1 MIDARNVHATI
12 GKYMLADGMDQVID
26 LKKSHGSWLVDAR
39 DGKEYLDLFSM
50 FASMPVGYNHPTLL
64 ENRER
69 IAAAALNKITNSDIY
84 SMEMAEFVDTV
95 GRVAQPD
102 YLPYS
107 FYVEGGAL
115 GVENALKTA
124 FDWKVRKNLAA
135 GKREKGSKVIHFTEC
150 FHGRTGYTMS
160 LTDSPDPRKTLY
172 FPQFDWPRIDN
183 PKLYF
188 PLTDEVLEHVLK
200 AETIAINQIKSAVAE
215 NPDDIAALII
225 EPIQGEGGDNHFRG
239 EFFQELRA
247 LADEHEFMLIYDEV
261 QTGVG
266 ITGKM
271 WAHQL
276 FNSST
281 RPDIISFGKKM
292 QICGI
297 FAGKRIDEVENNVF
311 HESSRLNSTWG
322 GNLVDMVRISLYLE
336 IIAAEDLV
344 NQAATNGD
352 YLLAK
357 LHDIQTDFDGVVHN
371 VRGRGLFAAFDLL
384 DGSTRDTLA
393 DLIIAEG
400 AMILGSGKK
409 SIRFRPHLNI
419 TREEIDLADEIIRR
433 ALARL

>member
-12 GKYMLADGMDQVID
+12 GKHMLADGMDQVID

-50 FASMPVGYNHPTLL
+50 FASMPVGYNHPTML

-69 IAAAALNKITNSDIY
+69 IADAALNKPTNSDIY
-84 SMEMAEFVDTV
+84 STQMAEFVDTV
-95 GRVAQPD
+95 GRIAQPD
-102 YLPYS
+102 YLPYA
-107 FYVEGGAL
+107 FFVEGGAL

-135 GKREKGSKVIHFTEC
+135 GKEKKGSKVIHFREC

-172 FPQFDWPRIDN
+172 FPQFDWPRITN
-183 PKLYF
+183 PKLHF
-188 PLTDEVLEHVLK
+188 PLTDEVLEHILK
-200 AETIAINQIKSAVAE
+200 AEATAINQIKSAVAE
-215 NPDDIAALII
+215 NPDDIASLII

-276 FNSST
+276 FNSSA
-281 RPDIISFGKKM
+281 RPDIISFGKKT

-297 FAGKRIDEVENNVF
+297 FAGKRVDEVENNVF

-322 GNLVDMVRISLYLE
+322 GNVVDMVRISLYLE
-336 IIAAEDLV
+336 IIAKEDLV

-352 YLLAK
+352 YLLEK
-357 LHDIQTDFDGVVHN
+357 LHAIQADFDGVVHN
-371 VRGRGLFAAFDLL
+371 ARGSGLFAAFDLL

-393 DLIIAEG
+393 NLIIAEG
-400 AMILGSGKK
+400 ALILGSGKK

-433 ALARL
+433 ALAKL

>member
-1 MIDARNVHATI
+1 MIDARNVHAKI
-12 GKYMLADGMDQVID
+12 GKHMLADGMEQVID

-50 FASMPVGYNHPTLL
+50 FSSMSVGYNHPTLL

-69 IAAAALNKITNSDIY
+69 ITDAALNKPTNSDIY
-84 SMEMAEFVDTV
+84 STQMAEFVETV
-95 GRVAQPD
+95 GRIAQPD

-107 FYVEGGAL
+107 FFVEGGAL
-115 GVENALKTA
+115 GVENALKAA

-135 GKREKGSKVIHFTEC
+135 GKEEKGSKVIHFTEC

-172 FPQFDWPRIDN
+172 FPQFDWPRINN
-183 PKLYF
+183 PKLHF
-188 PLTDEVLEHVLK
+188 PLTDEILEHVIK
-200 AETIAINQIKSAVAE
+200 AEATAINQIKSAVAE

-276 FNSST
+276 FNPST

-352 YLLAK
+352 YLLVK

>member
-1 MIDARNVHATI
+1 MIDARNVHAKI
-12 GKYMLADGMDQVID
+12 GKHMLADGMDQVID

-50 FASMPVGYNHPTLL
+50 FATMSVGYNHPTLL

-69 IAAAALNKITNSDIY
+69 ITDAALNKPSNSDIY
-84 SMEMAEFVDTV
+84 STQMAEFVETV
-95 GRVAQPD
+95 GRIAQPD

-107 FYVEGGAL
+107 FFVEGGAL

-135 GKREKGSKVIHFTEC
+135 GKEEKGSKVIHFTEC

-172 FPQFDWPRIDN
+172 FPQFDWPRITN
-183 PKLYF
+183 PKLHF
-188 PLTDEVLEHVLK
+188 PLTDEVLEHVIK
-200 AETIAINQIKSAVAE
+200 AEATAINQIKSAVAE

-276 FNSST
+276 FNPST

-322 GNLVDMVRISLYLE
+322 GNVVDMVRISLYLE

>member
-12 GKYMLADGMDQVID
+12 GKHMLADGMDQVID

-39 DGKEYLDLFSM
+39 DGKRYLDLFSM
-50 FASMPVGYNHPTLL
+50 FSSMPVGYNHPTLL

-84 SMEMAEFVDTV
+84 STQMAEFVDTV
-95 GRVAQPD
+95 GRIAQPD

-135 GKREKGSKVIHFTEC
+135 GKGEKGSKVIHFTEC

-183 PKLYF
+183 PKLHF
-188 PLTDEVLEHVLK
+188 PLTDESLEQVLK
-200 AETIAINQIKSAVAE
+200 AEATAINQIKSAVAE
-215 NPDDIAALII
+215 NPDEIAALII

-239 EFFQELRA
+239 EFLQELRA

-266 ITGKM
+266 LTGKM

-276 FNSST
+276 FNSSA
-281 RPDIISFGKKM
+281 RPDIIAFGKKM

-297 FAGKRIDEVENNVF
+297 FAGERVDEVENNVF

-322 GNLVDMVRISLYLE
+322 GNVVDMVRITLYME
-336 IIAAEDLV
+336 IIAAENLV
-344 NQAATNGD
+344 DQAATNGD
-352 YLLAK
+352 YLVAK
-357 LHDIQTDFDGVVHN
+357 LHDIQADFDGLVSN
-371 VRGRGLFAAFDLL
+371 VRGRGLFAAFDLP
-384 DGSTRDTLA
+384 DGTARDNLA

-400 AMILGSGKK
+400 ALILGSGKK
-409 SIRFRPHLNI
+409 AIRFRPHLNI

-433 ALARL
+433 AIARL

>member
-12 GKYMLADGMDQVID
+12 GKHMLADGMDQVID

-84 SMEMAEFVDTV
+84 STQMAEFVDTV
-95 GRVAQPD
+95 GRIAQPD

-135 GKREKGSKVIHFTEC
+135 GKGEKGSKVIHFTEC

-183 PKLYF
+183 PKLHF
-188 PLTDEVLEHVLK
+188 PLTDESLEQVLK
-200 AETIAINQIKSAVAE
+200 AEATAINQIKSAVAE
-215 NPDDIAALII
+215 NPDEIAALII

-266 ITGKM
+266 VTGKM

-276 FNSST
+276 FNSSA
-281 RPDIISFGKKM
+281 RPDIIGFGKKM

-297 FAGKRIDEVENNVF
+297 FAGERVDEVENNVF

-322 GNLVDMVRISLYLE
+322 GNVVDMVRITLYLE

-352 YLLAK
+352 YLVAK
-357 LHDIQTDFDGVVHN
+357 LHDIQADFDGLVSN
-371 VRGRGLFAAFDLL
+371 VRGRGLFAAFDLP
-384 DGSTRDTLA
+384 DGTARDNLA

-400 AMILGSGKK
+400 ALILGSGKK
-409 SIRFRPHLNI
+409 AIRFRPHLNI
-419 TREEIDLADEIIRR
+419 TREEIDLADDIIRR
-433 ALARL
+433 AIARL

>member
-84 SMEMAEFVDTV
+84 SMQMAEFVDTV
-95 GRVAQPD
+95 GRIAQPD

-124 FDWKVRKNLAA
+124 FDWKVRKNLAT
-135 GKREKGSKVIHFTEC
+135 GKGEKGSKVIHFSEC

-183 PKLYF
+183 PKLHF
-188 PLTDEVLEHVLK
+188 PLTDESLEQVLK
-200 AETIAINQIKSAVAE
+200 AEATAINQIKSAVAE
-215 NPDDIAALII
+215 NPDEIAALII

-247 LADEHEFMLIYDEV
+247 LADENEFMLIYDEV

-266 ITGKM
+266 VTGKM

-276 FNSST
+276 FNSSA

-297 FAGKRIDEVENNVF
+297 FAGERVDEVENNVF

-322 GNLVDMVRISLYLE
+322 GNVVDMVRISIYLE
-336 IIAAEDLV
+336 IIATEDLV

-352 YLLAK
+352 YLIAK
-357 LHDIQTDFDGVVHN
+357 LHDIQADFDGLVSN
-371 VRGRGLFAAFDLL
+371 VRGRGLFAAFDLP
-384 DGSTRDTLA
+384 DGSARDNLA
-393 DLIIAEG
+393 NLIIAEG
-400 AMILGSGKK
+400 ALILGSGKK
-409 SIRFRPHLNI
+409 AIRFRPHLNI
-419 TREEIDLADEIIRR
+419 TREEIDLADDIIRR
-433 ALARL
+433 AIARL

>member
-84 SMEMAEFVDTV
+84 STQMAEFVDTV
-95 GRVAQPD
+95 GRIAQPD

-124 FDWKVRKNLAA
+124 FDWQVRKNLAA
-135 GKREKGSKVIHFTEC
+135 GKKEKGAKVIHFTEC

-160 LTDSPDPRKTLY
+160 LSDLPDPRKTLY

-183 PKLYF
+183 PKLHF
-188 PLTDEVLEHVLK
+188 PLTDESLEQVLK
-200 AETIAINQIKSAVAE
+200 AEAAAINQIKSAVAE
-215 NPDDIAALII
+215 NPDEIAALII

-266 ITGKM
+266 VTGKM

-276 FNSST
+276 FNSSA
-281 RPDIISFGKKM
+281 RPDIIGFGKKM

-297 FAGKRIDEVENNVF
+297 FVGERVDEVENNVF
-311 HESSRLNSTWG
+311 QESSRLNSTWG
-322 GNLVDMVRISLYLE
+322 GNVVDMVRITLYLE

-352 YLLAK
+352 YLVAK
-357 LHDIQTDFDGVVHN
+357 LHEIQADFDGLVSN
-371 VRGRGLFAAFDLL
+371 VRGRGLFAAFDLP
-384 DGSTRDTLA
+384 DGTARDNLA

-400 AMILGSGKK
+400 ALILGSGKK
-409 SIRFRPHLNI
+409 TIRFRPHLNI
-419 TREEIDLADEIIRR
+419 TRKEIDLADDIIRR
-433 ALARL
+433 AIARL

>member
-12 GKYMLADGMDQVID
+12 GKHMLADGMDQVID

-39 DGKEYLDLFSM
+39 DGKPYLDLFSM

-84 SMEMAEFVDTV
+84 STQMAEFVDTV
-95 GRVAQPD
+95 GRIAQPD

-135 GKREKGSKVIHFTEC
+135 GKKEKGSKVIHFTEC

-183 PKLYF
+183 PKLHF
-188 PLTDEVLEHVLK
+188 PLTDESLEQVLK
-200 AETIAINQIKSAVAE
+200 AEATAINQIKSAVAE
-215 NPDDIAALII
+215 NPDEIAALII

-266 ITGKM
+266 VTGKM

-276 FNSST
+276 FNSSA
-281 RPDIISFGKKM
+281 RPDIIAFGKKM

-297 FAGKRIDEVENNVF
+297 FAGERVDEVENNVF

-322 GNLVDMVRISLYLE
+322 GNVVDMVRITLYLE

-352 YLLAK
+352 YLVAK
-357 LHDIQTDFDGVVHN
+357 LHDIQADFDGLVSN
-371 VRGRGLFAAFDLL
+371 VRGRGLFAAFDLP
-384 DGSTRDTLA
+384 DGTARDNLA

-400 AMILGSGKK
+400 ALILGSGKK
-409 SIRFRPHLNI
+409 AIRFRPHLNI
-419 TREEIDLADEIIRR
+419 TREEIDLADDIIRR
-433 ALARL
+433 AIARL

>member
-1 MIDARNVHATI
+1 MIDARNVHSTI
-12 GKYMLADGMDQVID
+12 GKHMLADGMDQVID

-39 DGKEYLDLFSM
+39 DGKGYLDLFSM
-50 FASMPVGYNHPTLL
+50 FSSMPVGYNHPTLL

-84 SMEMAEFVDTV
+84 STQMAEFVDTV
-95 GRVAQPD
+95 GRIAQPD

-135 GKREKGSKVIHFTEC
+135 GKGEKGSKVIHFTEC

-183 PKLYF
+183 PKLHF
-188 PLTDEVLEHVLK
+188 PLTDESLEQVLK
-200 AETIAINQIKSAVAE
+200 AEATAINQIKSAVAE
-215 NPDDIAALII
+215 NPDEIAALII
-225 EPIQGEGGDNHFRG
+225 EPIQGEGGDNHFRS
-239 EFFQELRA
+239 EFLQELRA

-266 ITGKM
+266 LTGKM

-276 FNSST
+276 FNSSA
-281 RPDIISFGKKM
+281 RPDIIAFGKKM

-297 FAGKRIDEVENNVF
+297 FAGERVDEVENNVF

-322 GNLVDMVRISLYLE
+322 GNVVDMVRITLYLE

-352 YLLAK
+352 YLVAK
-357 LHDIQTDFDGVVHN
+357 LHDIQADFDGLVSN
-371 VRGRGLFAAFDLL
+371 VRGRGLFAAFDLP
-384 DGSTRDTLA
+384 DGTARDNLA

-400 AMILGSGKK
+400 ALILGSGKK
-409 SIRFRPHLNI
+409 AIRFRPHLNI
-419 TREEIDLADEIIRR
+419 TREEIDLADDIIRR
-433 ALARL
+433 AIARL

>member
-12 GKYMLADGMDQVID
+12 GKHMLADGMDQVID

-64 ENRER
+64 ENRDR
-69 IAAAALNKITNSDIY
+69 IADAALNKPTNSDIY
-84 SMEMAEFVDTV
+84 STQMAEFVDTV
-95 GRVAQPD
+95 GRIAQPD

-107 FYVEGGAL
+107 FFVEGGAL

-135 GKREKGSKVIHFTEC
+135 GKEEKGSKVIHFREC

-172 FPQFDWPRIDN
+172 FPQFEWPRINN
-183 PKLYF
+183 PKLHF

-200 AETIAINQIKSAVAE
+200 AEATAINQIKSALAE

-261 QTGVG
+261 QTGIG

-276 FNSST
+276 FDSST
-281 RPDIISFGKKM
+281 RPDIISFGKKT

-297 FAGKRIDEVENNVF
+297 FASQRVDEVENNVF

-322 GNLVDMVRISLYLE
+322 GNVVDMVRISLYLE

-352 YLLAK
+352 YLLSK
-357 LHDIQTDFDGVVHN
+357 LHDIQADFNGVVYN
-371 VRGRGLFAAFDLL
+371 ARGRGLFAAFDLL

-393 DLIIAEG
+393 NLIIAEG
-400 AMILGSGKK
+400 ALILGSGKK

>member
-12 GKYMLADGMDQVID
+12 GKHMLADGMDQVID

-84 SMEMAEFVDTV
+84 SMQMAEFVDTV
-95 GRVAQPD
+95 GRIAQPD

-124 FDWKVRKNLAA
+124 FDWKVRKNLAT
-135 GKREKGSKVIHFTEC
+135 GKGEKGSKVIHFSEC

-183 PKLYF
+183 PKLHF
-188 PLTDEVLEHVLK
+188 PLTDESLEQVLK
-200 AETIAINQIKSAVAE
+200 AEATAINQIKSAIAE
-215 NPDDIAALII
+215 NPDEIAALII

-239 EFFQELRA
+239 EFFQELRV

-266 ITGKM
+266 VTGKM

-276 FNSST
+276 FNSSA

-297 FAGKRIDEVENNVF
+297 FAGERVDEVENNVF

-322 GNLVDMVRISLYLE
+322 GNVVDMVRISIYLE
-336 IIAAEDLV
+336 IIATEDLV

-352 YLLAK
+352 YLIAK
-357 LHDIQTDFDGVVHN
+357 LHDIQADFDGLVSN
-371 VRGRGLFAAFDLL
+371 VRGRGLFAAFDLP
-384 DGSTRDTLA
+384 DGSARDNLA
-393 DLIIAEG
+393 NLIIAEG
-400 AMILGSGKK
+400 ALILGSGKK
-409 SIRFRPHLNI
+409 AIRFRPHLNI
-419 TREEIDLADEIIRR
+419 TREEIDLADDIIRR
-433 ALARL
+433 AIARL

>member
-1 MIDARNVHATI
+1 MIDAGNVHATI

-39 DGKEYLDLFSM
+39 DGKDYLDLFSM

-84 SMEMAEFVDTV
+84 STQMAQFVDTV
-95 GRVAQPD
+95 GRIAQPD

-135 GKREKGSKVIHFTEC
+135 GKGEKGSKVIHFTEC

-183 PKLYF
+183 PKLHF
-188 PLTDEVLEHVLK
+188 PLTDESLEQVNK
-200 AETIAINQIKSAVAE
+200 AEATAIKQIKAAVAE
-215 NPDDIAALII
+215 NPDEIAALII

-239 EFFQELRA
+239 EFFQELRV

-261 QTGVG
+261 QTGLG
-266 ITGKM
+266 GTGKM

-276 FNSST
+276 FNSSA

-297 FAGKRIDEVENNVF
+297 FAGERVDEVENNVF

-322 GNLVDMVRISLYLE
+322 GNVVDMVRITLYLE

-352 YLLAK
+352 YLVEK
-357 LHDIQTDFDGVVHN
+357 LHDIQADFDGIVSN
-371 VRGRGLFAAFDLL
+371 VRGRGLFAAFDLP
-384 DGSTRDTLA
+384 DGTARDNLA

-400 AMILGSGKK
+400 ALILGSGKK
-409 SIRFRPHLNI
+409 AIRFRPHLNI
-419 TREEIDLADEIIRR
+419 TREEIDLADDIIRR
-433 ALARL
+433 AIARL

>member
-95 GRVAQPD
+95 GRIAQPD

-172 FPQFDWPRIDN
+172 FPQFDWPRIEN
-183 PKLYF
+183 PKLHF
-188 PLTDEVLEHVLK
+188 PLTDESLEQVLK
-200 AETIAINQIKSAVAE
+200 SEATAISQIKSAVAE
-215 NPDDIAALII
+215 NPDEIAALII
-225 EPIQGEGGDNHFRG
+225 EPIQGEGGDNHFRS
-239 EFFQELRA
+239 EFLQELRV

-266 ITGKM
+266 VTGKM

-276 FNSST
+276 FNSSV
-281 RPDIISFGKKM
+281 RPDIIAFGKKM

-297 FAGKRIDEVENNVF
+297 FAGERVDEVENNVF

-322 GNLVDMVRISLYLE
+322 GNVVDMVRITIYLE

-352 YLLAK
+352 YLVAK
-357 LHDIQTDFDGVVHN
+357 LHDIQADFDGLVSN
-371 VRGRGLFAAFDLL
+371 VRGRGLFAAFDLP
-384 DGSTRDTLA
+384 DGTARDNLA

-400 AMILGSGKK
+400 ALILGSGKK
-409 SIRFRPHLNI
+409 TIRFRPHLNI
-419 TREEIDLADEIIRR
+419 AREEIDLADDIIRR
-433 ALARL
+433 AIARL

>member
-1 MIDARNVHATI
+1 MIDARNVHAKI
-12 GKYMLADGMDQVID
+12 GKHMLADGMEQVID

-50 FASMPVGYNHPTLL
+50 FSSMSVGYNHPTLL

-69 IAAAALNKITNSDIY
+69 ITDAALNKPTNSDIY
-84 SMEMAEFVDTV
+84 STQMAEFVETV
-95 GRVAQPD
+95 GRIAQPD

-107 FYVEGGAL
+107 FFVEGGAL

-124 FDWKVRKNLAA
+124 FDWKVRKNIAA
-135 GKREKGSKVIHFTEC
+135 GKGEKGSTVIHFTEC

-172 FPQFDWPRIDN
+172 FPQFDWPRINN
-183 PKLYF
+183 PKLHF
-188 PLTDEVLEHVLK
+188 PLTDEVLEHVIK
-200 AETIAINQIKSAVAE
+200 AEATAINQIKSAVAE

-276 FNSST
+276 FNPST

-433 ALARL
+433 AIARL

>member
-12 GKYMLADGMDQVID
+12 GKHMLADGMDQVID

-69 IAAAALNKITNSDIY
+69 IADAALNKPTNSDIY
-84 SMEMAEFVDTV
+84 STQMAEFVDTI
-95 GRVAQPD
+95 GRIAQPD

-107 FYVEGGAL
+107 FFVEGGAL

-135 GKREKGSKVIHFTEC
+135 GKDKKGSQVIHFREC

-172 FPQFDWPRIDN
+172 FPQFEWPRINN
-183 PKLYF
+183 PKLHF
-188 PLTDEVLEHVLK
+188 PLTDEVLEHILK
-200 AETIAINQIKSAVAE
+200 AEATAINQIKSAVAE
-215 NPDDIAALII
+215 NPDDIASLII

-239 EFFQELRA
+239 EFLQELRA

-281 RPDIISFGKKM
+281 RPDIICFGKKT

-297 FAGKRIDEVENNVF
+297 FAGKRVDEVENNVF

-322 GNLVDMVRISLYLE
+322 GNIVDMVRISLYLE
-336 IIAAEDLV
+336 IMEKEDLV

-357 LHDIQTDFDGVVHN
+357 LHDIQADFDGVVHN
-371 VRGRGLFAAFDLL
+371 ARGRGLFAAFDLL

-393 DLIIAEG
+393 NLIISEG
-400 AMILGSGKK
+400 ALILGSGKK

>member
-1 MIDARNVHATI
+1 MIDARNVHAKI
-12 GKYMLADGMDQVID
+12 GKHMLADGMDQVID

-50 FASMPVGYNHPTLL
+50 FATMSVGYNHPTLL

-69 IAAAALNKITNSDIY
+69 ITDAALNKPSNSDIY
-84 SMEMAEFVDTV
+84 STQMAEFVETV
-95 GRVAQPD
+95 GRIAQPD

-107 FYVEGGAL
+107 FFVEGGAL
-115 GVENALKTA
+115 GVENALKAA

-135 GKREKGSKVIHFTEC
+135 GKEEKGSKVIHFTEC

-172 FPQFDWPRIDN
+172 FPQFDWPRITN
-183 PKLYF
+183 PKLHF
-188 PLTDEVLEHVLK
+188 PLTDEVLEHVIK
-200 AETIAINQIKSAVAE
+200 AEATAINQIKSAVAE

-276 FNSST
+276 FNPST

-322 GNLVDMVRISLYLE
+322 GNVVDMVRISLYLE

>member
-1 MIDARNVHATI
+1 MIDAQNVHATI
-12 GKYMLADGMDQVID
+12 GKHMLADGMDQVID

-64 ENRER
+64 ENRDR
-69 IAAAALNKITNSDIY
+69 IADAALNKPTNSDIY
-84 SMEMAEFVDTV
+84 STQMAEFVDTV
-95 GRVAQPD
+95 GRIAQPD

-107 FYVEGGAL
+107 FFVEGGAL

-135 GKREKGSKVIHFTEC
+135 GKEEKGSKVIHFREC

-172 FPQFDWPRIDN
+172 FPQFEWPRINN
-183 PKLYF
+183 PKLHF

-200 AETIAINQIKSAVAE
+200 AEATAINQIKSALAE

-261 QTGVG
+261 QTGIG

-276 FNSST
+276 FDSST
-281 RPDIISFGKKM
+281 RPDIISFGKKT

-297 FAGKRIDEVENNVF
+297 FASERVDEVENNVF

-322 GNLVDMVRISLYLE
+322 GNVVDMVRISLYLE

-352 YLLAK
+352 YLLSK
-357 LHDIQTDFDGVVHN
+357 LHDIQADFNGVVYN
-371 VRGRGLFAAFDLL
+371 ARGRGLFAAFDLL

-393 DLIIAEG
+393 NLIIAEG
-400 AMILGSGKK
+400 ALILGSGKK

-433 ALARL
+433 ALAQL

>member
-84 SMEMAEFVDTV
+84 STQMAEFVDTV
-95 GRVAQPD
+95 GRIAQPD

-135 GKREKGSKVIHFTEC
+135 GKGEKGSKVIHFTEC

-183 PKLYF
+183 PKLHF
-188 PLTDEVLEHVLK
+188 PLTDESLEQVLK
-200 AETIAINQIKSAVAE
+200 AEATAINQIKSAVAE
-215 NPDDIAALII
+215 NPDEIAALII

-239 EFFQELRA
+239 EFLQELRA

-266 ITGKM
+266 LTGKM
-271 WAHQL
+271 WVHQH
-276 FNSST
+276 FNSSA
-281 RPDIISFGKKM
+281 RPDIIAFGKKM

-297 FAGKRIDEVENNVF
+297 FVGERVDEVENNVF

-322 GNLVDMVRISLYLE
+322 GNVVDMVRITLYLE

-352 YLLAK
+352 YLVAK
-357 LHDIQTDFDGVVHN
+357 LHDIQADFDGLVSN
-371 VRGRGLFAAFDLL
+371 VRGRGLFAAFDLP
-384 DGSTRDTLA
+384 DGTARDNLA

-400 AMILGSGKK
+400 ALILGSGKK
-409 SIRFRPHLNI
+409 TIRFRPHLNI
-419 TREEIDLADEIIRR
+419 TRKEIDLADDIIRR
-433 ALARL
+433 AIARL

>member
-12 GKYMLADGMDQVID
+12 GKHMLADGMDQVID

-39 DGKEYLDLFSM
+39 DGKPYLDLFSM

-84 SMEMAEFVDTV
+84 STQMAEFVDTV
-95 GRVAQPD
+95 GRIAQPD

-135 GKREKGSKVIHFTEC
+135 GKEEKGSKVIHFTEC

-183 PKLYF
+183 PKLHF
-188 PLTDEVLEHVLK
+188 PLTDESLEQVLK
-200 AETIAINQIKSAVAE
+200 AEATAINQIKSAVAE
-215 NPDDIAALII
+215 NPDEIAALII

-247 LADEHEFMLIYDEV
+247 LADEYEFMFIYDEV

-266 ITGKM
+266 VTGKM

-276 FNSST
+276 FNSSA
-281 RPDIISFGKKM
+281 RPDIIAFGKKM

-297 FAGKRIDEVENNVF
+297 FAGERVDEVENNVF

-322 GNLVDMVRISLYLE
+322 GNVVDMVRITLYME

-352 YLLAK
+352 YLVAK
-357 LHDIQTDFDGVVHN
+357 LHDIQADFDGLVSN
-371 VRGRGLFAAFDLL
+371 VRGRGLFAAFDLP
-384 DGSTRDTLA
+384 DGTARDNLA

-400 AMILGSGKK
+400 ALILGSGKK
-409 SIRFRPHLNI
+409 AIRFRPHLNI
-419 TREEIDLADEIIRR
+419 TREEIDLADDIIRR
-433 ALARL
+433 AIARL

>member
-39 DGKEYLDLFSM
+39 DGKDYLDLFSM

-95 GRVAQPD
+95 GRIAQPD

-115 GVENALKTA
+115 GIENALKTA

-135 GKREKGSKVIHFTEC
+135 GKGEKGSKVIHFTEC

-183 PKLYF
+183 PKLHF
-188 PLTDEVLEHVLK
+188 PLTDESLEQVLK
-200 AETIAINQIKSAVAE
+200 EEATAIDQIKSAVAE
-215 NPDDIAALII
+215 NPDEIAALII

-247 LADEHEFMLIYDEV
+247 LADENEFMLIYDEV

-266 ITGKM
+266 VTGKM

-276 FNSST
+276 FNSSA
-281 RPDIISFGKKM
+281 RPDIIAFGKKM

-297 FAGKRIDEVENNVF
+297 FAGERVEEVENNVF

-322 GNLVDMVRISLYLE
+322 GNVVDMVRISIYLE
-336 IIAAEDLV
+336 IIATEDLV

-352 YLLAK
+352 YLIAK
-357 LHDIQTDFDGVVHN
+357 LHDIQADFDGLVSN
-371 VRGRGLFAAFDLL
+371 VRGRGLFAAFDLP
-384 DGSTRDTLA
+384 DGTARDTLA
-393 DLIIAEG
+393 NLIIAEG
-400 AMILGSGKK
+400 ALILGSGKK
-409 SIRFRPHLNI
+409 AIRFRPHLNI
-419 TREEIDLADEIIRR
+419 TREEIDLADDIIRR
-433 ALARL
+433 AIARL

>member
-135 GKREKGSKVIHFTEC
+135 GKGEKGSKVIHFTEC

-183 PKLYF
+183 PKLHF
-188 PLTDEVLEHVLK
+188 PLTDESLEQVLK
-200 AETIAINQIKSAVAE
+200 AEATAINQIKSAVAE
-215 NPDDIAALII
+215 NPDEIAALII

-239 EFFQELRA
+239 EFLQELRA

-266 ITGKM
+266 VTGKM

-276 FNSST
+276 FNSSA
-281 RPDIISFGKKM
+281 RPDIIAFGKKM

-297 FAGKRIDEVENNVF
+297 FAGERVDEVENNVF

-322 GNLVDMVRISLYLE
+322 GNVVDMVRITLYME

-352 YLLAK
+352 YLVAK
-357 LHDIQTDFDGVVHN
+357 LHDIQADFDGLVSN
-371 VRGRGLFAAFDLL
+371 VRGRGLFAAFDLP
-384 DGSTRDTLA
+384 DGTARDNLA

-400 AMILGSGKK
+400 ALILGSGKK
-409 SIRFRPHLNI
+409 AIRFRPHLNI
-419 TREEIDLADEIIRR
+419 TREEIDLADDIIRR
-433 ALARL
+433 AIARL

>member
-12 GKYMLADGMDQVID
+12 GKHMLADGMDQVID

-135 GKREKGSKVIHFTEC
+135 GKGEKGSKIIHFTEC

-183 PKLYF
+183 PKLHF
-188 PLTDEVLEHVLK
+188 PLTDESLEQVLK
-200 AETIAINQIKSAVAE
+200 AEATAINQIKSAVAE
-215 NPDDIAALII
+215 NPDEIAALII

-239 EFFQELRA
+239 EFLQELRA

-266 ITGKM
+266 VTGKM

-276 FNSST
+276 FNSSA
-281 RPDIISFGKKM
+281 RPDIIAFGKKM

-297 FAGKRIDEVENNVF
+297 FAGERVDEVENNVF

-322 GNLVDMVRISLYLE
+322 GNVVDMVRITLYLE

-352 YLLAK
+352 YLVAK
-357 LHDIQTDFDGVVHN
+357 LHDIQADFDGLVSN
-371 VRGRGLFAAFDLL
+371 VRGRGLFAAFDLP
-384 DGSTRDTLA
+384 DGTARDNLA

-400 AMILGSGKK
+400 ALILGSGKK
-409 SIRFRPHLNI
+409 AIRFRPHLNI
-419 TREEIDLADEIIRR
+419 TREEIDLADDIIRR
-433 ALARL
+433 AIARL